1 MMPSKEEIWKALL
14 ASFPEPDDKDAYVP
28 ALYYSQMA
36 ESLQTLAKVYADA
49 FSDAVYRIRKEN
61 LTSEVYEIIEHF
73 RETRKVDVR
82 LVREDHPDIY
92 ADLIHV
98 DGRTVQSILGAGVL
112 FRHCIDTAG
121 EEEVLKKALITVKD
135 LEDALGEDY
144 AAPYMEVKK
153 AHDYFEVVVK

>member
-1 MMPSKEEIWKALL
+1 MLTQNEVWQALL
-14 ASFPEPDDKDAYVP
+14 SAFPEPDDTDAYLP

-36 ESLQTLAKVYADA
+36 DALGGLAKIYNDA
-49 FSDAVYRIRKEN
+49 FSNAVYTIQKN
-61 LTSEVYEIIEHF
+61 ALTSEVYTIVEHF
-73 RETRKVDVR
+73 RETRKVNLA

-98 DGRTVQSILGAGVL
+98 DGRTAQNILGAGVL
-112 FRHCIDTAG
+112 FRQCIDEAG

-144 AAPYMEVKK
+144 AAPYMEVKRS
-153 AHDYFEVVVK
+153 HDYFEVVVK

>member
-1 MMPSKEEIWKALL
+1 MPTQNEVWQALL
-14 ASFPEPDDKDAYVP
+14 SAFPEPDDTDAYVP

-36 ESLQTLAKVYADA
+36 NALAGLSKVYNDA
-49 FSDAVYRIRKEN
+49 FSNAVYTIQKN
-61 LTSEVYEIIEHF
+61 ALTSEVYTIVEHF
-73 RETRKVDVR
+73 RETRKVNLA
-82 LVREDHPDIY
+82 LVREDYPDIY

-98 DGRTVQSILGAGVL
+98 DGRTAQSILGAGLL